1 MRALELKVPP
11 VVVFLLCLFV
21 MYWINTISTAWHV
34 YLPMPYIVGAVCFC
48 ASGYFGLSGIMEF
61 SKAKTSVHPVNINK
75 TTTVVN
81 SGVYKIS
88 RNPMYFGLLLLLFAF
103 AYVQQNMLSFLV
115 CAAFVLYM
123 NRFQIRVEEKHLQQ
137 KFGADYLDYKQK
149 VRRWI

>member
-11 VVVFLLCLFV
+11 VVVFLLCLVV
-21 MYWINTISTAWHV
+21 MYWINTISTVWNV

-61 SKAKTSVHPVNINK
+61 SKAKTSVHPVNMNK
-75 TTTVVN
+75 TTAVVN

-103 AYVQQNMLSFLV
+103 AYVQQNILNFLV

-123 NRFQIRVEEKHLQQ
+123 NRFQICVEEKHLQQ
-137 KFGADYLDYKQK
+137 KFGAEYLDYKKK